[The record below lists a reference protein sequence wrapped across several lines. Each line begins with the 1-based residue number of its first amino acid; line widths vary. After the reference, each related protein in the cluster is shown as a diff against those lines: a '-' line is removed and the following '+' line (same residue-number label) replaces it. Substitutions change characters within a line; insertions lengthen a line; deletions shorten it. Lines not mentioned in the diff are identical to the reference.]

1 MPEKCDFCEYDVG
14 PLKSKLDIC
23 RMCRNCDNF
32 QVKKR
37 MSPVMSYKYEKF
49 IFDYFPY
56 LEKTGIYNVKRENE
70 YEPIKDNAEKARV
83 AYMKKKGEI

>member
-1 MPEKCDFCEYDVG
+1 MDNDGNIVKPEEA
-14 PLKSKLDIC
+14 
-23 RMCRNCDNF
+23 NA
-32 QVKKR
+32 
-37 MSPVMSYKYEKF
+37 YKYEKF